1 MCSGCPMMEGMEKNK
16 RQKIQLLK
24 DGGNGKKKKKNQRQR
39 NRMLKDGGNGK
50 KIRER
55 TKKRQLESLF

>member
-1 MCSGCPMMEGMEKNK
+1 MMEGMEKNK
-16 RQKIQLLK
+16 REKIQLLK

-50 KIRER
+50 K
-55 TKKRQLESLF
+55 

>member
-1 MCSGCPMMEGMEKNK
+1 MEKNK
-16 RQKIQLLK
+16 REKIQMLK
-24 DGGNGKKKKKNQRQR
+24 DGGNGKKIKGKEIRCS
-39 NRMLKDGGNGK
+39 RMEGMEK